1 MKREDISEAVGN
13 ISTKHI
19 QEAAPGKRT
28 NKRPAWMKWGAMAAC
43 LCLILAA
50 SIAVPLLRDDGGSTA
65 LPIKEVP
72 RPSQTGSEIAVV
84 PKWEEMTISQQFAEV
99 NYNGIRYSSR
109 TAELSADQIAA
120 ELGEV
125 SMQGYDTYTD
135 KSYNATGKIYRIT
148 GISENCAAA
157 VQFDGQSAYY
167 AYVNSYYQPE
177 TLGQFIEDL
186 NLRDNLIT
194 GSVWQ
199 DKLDENDEY
208 QAYEYTGLGTDTV
221 WNFLLADT
229 SLAAVEDYD
238 AQAFETLMSIS
249 VDIPLLGYKNISLSV
264 TKEGYLTT
272 NILDTGKAF
281 FIGTDKVNDFMQYVY
296 DNCDGF
302 QIVYVDESDIPE

>member
-19 QEAAPGKRT
+19 QEAAPGKMV
-28 NKRPAWMKWGAMAAC
+28 NKKSAWVKWGAMAAC
-43 LCLILAA
+43 LCLIVAA
-50 SIAVPLLRDDGGSTA
+50 SVAVPLLRDGNERW
-65 LPIKEVP
+65 PIKELEC
-72 RPSQTGSEIAVV
+72 PSQSDSEIAVV
-84 PKWEEMTISQQFAEV
+84 PKWEEMKISQQFPEA

-109 TAELSADQIAA
+109 TAELSADNIDA

-135 KSYNATGKIYRIT
+135 KNYNATAKIYRIASV
-148 GISENCAAA
+148 SENCAVALR
-157 VQFDGQSAYY
+157 FDGQSEYY

-177 TLGQFIEDL
+177 TLGQFIDDL

-199 DKLDENDEY
+199 DKLDKNGEFKT
-208 QAYEYTGLGTDTV
+208 YEYTGLDTDKV
-221 WNFLLADT
+221 WSLLLSDT
-229 SLAAVEDYD
+229 SLEAVRDYD
-238 AQAFETLMSIS
+238 AQTFETLMSIS

-264 TKEGYLTT
+264 TAEGYLTT

-281 FIGTDKVNDFMQYVY
+281 FIGTDKVNNFMQYVN

-302 QIVYVDESDIPE
+302 QIVYVDKTEIPE